1 MQRLSN
7 GYRLKPLAAV
17 IIALCTLPSVASA
30 QVFDQ
35 PNTDFKGSVYATT
48 PLILPGSDVEFVGR
62 DFTPGQTVELSRGN
76 TPLNDTAYIADD
88 DGSFTATIT
97 LPEDAAPGRHPLVL
111 IAENPYAASIVDL
124 KISPPIALNGD
135 DAFDVIDTALP
146 AGLYQSAY
154 SAKNSA
160 LFVTRAVGR
169 PPVTQSELLKV
180 DPDTLEVITRVTPH
194 QVPDYDDERVFA
206 AYGVGVDDANGNV
219 WVTNTRENTVAV
231 YRQDDL
237 SLVKQFDAGTVPH
250 SRDVIIDSQRGKAY
264 VSATGENYL
273 SVFDAST
280 LEPLGQIEISSS
292 VRGEQFTPMSLAL
305 DEASGRLFTVSISTP
320 EAVVIDTQ
328 NDSVEKVITLT
339 NANRAS
345 GVAFDAQSEQLLVA
359 SQGSDNLLY
368 VDIASGDIV
377 HDVPVGAG
385 PLNVAFEADSGLAYV
400 SNRASGTL
408 AILNRE
414 GELVANIDGGT
425 YPNHVHADGQ
435 GHIFAVNKA
444 RGENDSRGDHVRRIQ
459 AINE

>member
-1 MQRLSN
+1 M
-7 GYRLKPLAAV
+7 V
-17 IIALCTLPSVASA
+17 
-30 QVFDQ
+30 
-35 PNTDFKGSVYATT
+35 
-48 PLILPGSDVEFVGR
+48 
-62 DFTPGQTVELSRGN
+62 
-76 TPLNDTAYIADD
+76 
-88 DGSFTATIT
+88 
-97 LPEDAAPGRHPLVL
+97 
-111 IAENPYAASIVDL
+111 
-124 KISPPIALNGD
+124 
-135 DAFDVIDTALP
+135 DTALP

-180 DPDTLEVITRVTPH
+180 DPDTLEVIARVTPH

-237 SLVKQFDAGTVPH
+237 SLVKQFDAETVPH
-250 SRDVIIDSQRGKAY
+250 SRDVIIDSQRAKAY

-444 RGENDSRGDHVRRIQ
+444 RGENDPRGDHVRRIQ
-459 AINE
+459 AIN